1 MDLLVRDIAELAT
14 AQGRTPVHGASMSEL
29 HVLQDAFVLVRD
41 GTVAEIGT
49 MDAVPDWAG
58 PTLEARGLACTPG
71 LIDPHTHAVFA
82 GSRGEEFLARA
93 HGQAYTGGGI
103 LTSAQAMANTPIDEL
118 VRSSQQHLSA
128 MLRRGVTTVEV
139 KSGYGLSLE
148 GELKILQAAALLND
162 LPCPEIVPTFLGA
175 HAVPPG
181 WQKTAYVAHVID
193 TMLPAVAKADLA
205 RFCDVFCDQGFF
217 TVQESED
224 ILRSAQSYGLKAKLH
239 ADELADT
246 GAAHLAARLGAT
258 SADHLLRTSDKAM
271 RAMAEAGVVGVMLPG
286 TAFVLKEPYAPARR
300 MIAQGMALALGTDF
314 NPGSCPVISLPLCL
328 TLAVLYMGLTVEETL
343 CAATL
348 NAAAAV
354 GAAERLGSLEHGKA
368 ADLVLWKVPTYRELP
383 YWIGHDLVHTVVKGG
398 AIVWQP
404 SASTHTPS

>member
-1 MDLLVRDIAELAT
+1 MDLLVRNIAELAT
-14 AQGRTPVHGASMSEL
+14 AQGHAPVCGASMTKPL
-29 HVLQDAFVLVRD
+29 VLQDAFTLIRN
-41 GTVAEIGT
+41 GTVAAVGT
-49 MDAVPDWAG
+49 MDSVPDWEG
-58 PTLEARGLACTPG
+58 PTLEACGLTCTPG
-71 LIDPHTHAVFA
+71 LIDPHTHTVFA
-82 GSRGEEFLARA
+82 GSRAEEFLARA

-103 LTSAQAMANTPIDEL
+103 LTSAQAMANTPIEEL
-118 VRSSQQHLSA
+118 VARSRQHLSA

-148 GELKILQAAALLND
+148 GELKILQAAAQLND
-162 LPCPEIVPTFLGA
+162 PPCPEIVPTFLGA

-181 WQKTAYVAHVID
+181 WQKPAYVQHVID
-193 TMLPAVAKADLA
+193 TMLPAVADSGLA

-217 TVQESED
+217 TVQESEA

-239 ADELADT
+239 ADELVDT

-271 RAMAEAGVVGVMLPG
+271 RAMAQAGVVGVMLPG

-300 MIAQGMALALGTDF
+300 MLNEGMALALGTDF
-314 NPGSCPVISLPLCL
+314 NPGSCPVVSLPLCL
-328 TLAVLYMGLTVEETL
+328 SLAVLYMGMTVEEAL

-354 GAAERLGSLEHGKA
+354 GAADRLGSLEVGKA
-368 ADLVLWKVPTYRELP
+368 ADLVLWNIPTYRELP

-398 AIVWQP
+398 AIAWQP